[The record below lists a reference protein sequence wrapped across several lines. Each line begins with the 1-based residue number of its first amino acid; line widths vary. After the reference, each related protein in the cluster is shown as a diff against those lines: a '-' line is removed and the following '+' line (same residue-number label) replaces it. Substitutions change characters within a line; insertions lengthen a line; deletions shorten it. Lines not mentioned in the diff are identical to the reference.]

1 MEQTFKSIKDISNIK
16 FISSTFNNVSL
27 DLSNGNINN
36 VDKIRFSDASIK
48 YLKIEFGRYVII
60 ENMKFYTIENNFLSY
75 RLHYKLPGIPIYQLY
90 HGVDF
95 SNSVSMDNSSTDISG
110 IDNMIVEFENKVA
123 IPNIFKYRL
132 RKTDEIFHVTYNS
145 VNIKW
150 RWTDDDSNI
159 VRYSTSMPPGVYTIK
174 DFNDELKNLIFD
186 VKYGPNN
193 IFINQ
198 PIKISGPPSNYPNF
212 TFDFENI
219 SNNSIIIYGN
229 SALFKFLTI
238 TTDVSFTLSANDTH
252 QIFFEY
258 LPYTNDVSLSYSINT
273 IDGTY
278 NYLNNINPFY
288 DIKPIASHDNVIN
301 YNEMQLRK
309 IIEIQDKNLIDIN
322 DNTAFKLSL
331 TPDETIGI
339 YNVLGELSSKR
350 LTGKYGTHNSLTIT
364 DVSTNTLNVSSIS
377 VSKLDLSYID
387 VSNLTISDGNNF
399 KTSNSN
405 LESKNISVSSIS
417 FETLDISGGTIN
429 ILNNN
434 NYNLNYKN
442 YKFIIFDFKNINKKP
457 MEFNNFRFSDINS
470 NNPVFSTYLLNKDS
484 KYFRL
489 GEISRDELSYDTVE
503 NAVNVGDISDISLSI
518 KIPFI
523 EDLSAIIFEFLD
535 PPARGLSFYYNPV
548 DYSNKIFQ
556 IDDSN
561 NFIYY
566 TKNDPSFTDISAIIR
581 YTIPSASYTLHELT
595 ELLEKLPNIQP
606 NTHVISPDFSGV
618 LQTYFIDANTTTP
631 IASSLNIDISNSYK
645 IVDISNNNTYPT
657 DISKISYMSL
667 SGEISNNNISLNSA
681 EINILG
687 EFLDSQAHIIQSYER
702 YDKLNYNKAKFY
714 LFIRN
719 TFNSYSI
726 HYGKDLSSSFFNY
739 FFEEDI
745 SFIVPTSYKNMPLH
759 YNYSLSSLDLSFV
772 ERYNNDVIDITSLN
786 SIYDVRMPPVSL
798 ESNINTLSYSQ
809 YYNGTPLHGNYM
821 LDTTVEPY
829 PSQSNPNHT
838 VGLDKL
844 FSKSFTKRWHTSNS
858 KSLTD
863 VSGVFSFTITFPVY
877 YFCRQ
882 IAIKRINGDKYH
894 STYPRHAKQIT
905 ITGVDTKTD
914 ISNQIATSD
923 VINSADFYNT
933 YSFLT
938 SDGLSLQESNK
949 VYIMD
954 VSDIAVQDGGV
965 YNITSHSYNSF
976 IIDISMGKTYG
987 GVNGSVLEICEM
999 EFIGDV
1005 SINSPFS
1012 ALLTLKDEHNHNLE
1026 YDLFSVTNTSNKSLD
1041 ISGDFGVHRDT
1052 WDTIYTNDVLKN
1064 HYVLI
1069 DGSGVI
1075 DNSHDTIHYSVS
1087 FDEAFLK
1094 IDNSNLI
1101 YNKLDKI
1108 GPTDNSSSIESK
1120 KKYIYM
1126 YQDLSIVELSCND
1139 ISYEN
1144 IGTNTNDYYLNNV
1157 DISNV
1162 SNVVSIKTLVLD
1174 THSNSISFQNTGS
1187 NLKLAYFSSDLSHS
1201 GTRMDIY
1208 SHQVLSG
1215 WCIDMNSGEARNQH
1229 LSGYGKLEFTKQE
1242 FTENSTSI
1250 PKTIFYIN
1258 SGIVLTNQNLSV
1270 LSDDQFIDASNSLSN
1285 LYNSDINDSSAIFAG
1300 ETAHLYTTGHATGAP
1315 PKNLGESGSLLD
1327 KSDVS
1332 YGYVIMDVILRLFPI
1347 KYTKLNSNDHSKF
1360 GSVVDSGYNLYDVS
1374 NITPQ
1379 LKYLIKDD
1387 SIKGVTYSSL
1397 TPYLCKAIQELSAA
1411 VLQLEIE
1418 LGL

>member
-36 VDKIRFSDASIK
+36 VDKIRFSDSSIK
-48 YLKIEFGRYVII
+48 YLKINFGRYVII

-95 SNSVSMDNSSTDISG
+95 SNSVSMDNSSSDISG
-110 IDNMIVEFENKVA
+110 IDNMIVEFENTVA
-123 IPNIFKYRL
+123 IPNIFEYRL
-132 RKTDEIFHVTYNS
+132 HKTDEIFNVTYNS

-150 RWTDDDSNI
+150 GWTEDTGNI
-159 VRYSTSMPPGVYTIK
+159 ARYSTSMPPGVYNIPQ
-174 DFNDELKNLIFD
+174 FNDELKKLIFD

-198 PIKISGPPSNYPNF
+198 PIKISDDDTKYPNF
-212 TFDFENI
+212 TFDFENT

-238 TTDVSFTLSANDTH
+238 TTDDFTLSANDTH

-258 LPYTNDVSLSYSINT
+258 LQYTNNVKISYSIST

-278 NYLNNINPFY
+278 NYLNNIYPLY
-288 DIKPIASHDNVIN
+288 DIKPITSHNNIEIN
-301 YNEMQLRK
+301 YNKRQLRK
-309 IIEIQDKNLIDIN
+309 IIEIQDKNLIELN

-331 TPDETIGI
+331 TPDETMGI
-339 YNVLGELSSKR
+339 YVVLGELSSNT

-387 VSNLTISDGNNF
+387 VSNLTITDDNNF
-399 KTSNSN
+399 KTTNSN
-405 LESKNISVSSIS
+405 LESQKISVSSIS

-457 MEFNNFRFSDINS
+457 IEFNNFRFSDINS

-489 GEISRDELSYDTVE
+489 GEISGDELSYDMVK
-503 NAVNVGDISDISLSI
+503 NAVNVGDLSDVSLNI

-561 NFIYY
+561 NSIYY

-581 YTIPSASYTLHELT
+581 YTIPSEPKGYTLHELT
-595 ELLEKLPNIQP
+595 ELLEQTP
-606 NTHVISPDFSGV
+606 NTRQDPTVISPDFSGV
-618 LQTYFIDANTTTP
+618 LQTYFIDANTTKP
-631 IASSLNIDISNSYK
+631 IASYLNIDISNSYK

-687 EFLDSQAHIIQSYER
+687 ELLDSQAHIIQSYER
-702 YDKLNYNKAKFY
+702 YDKLNYKKAKFY
-714 LFIRN
+714 LFIKN
-719 TFNSYSI
+719 TLNSYSI

-745 SFIVPTSYKNMPLH
+745 SFIVPTSYSIPLGN
-759 YNYSLSSLDLSFV
+759 NYSLSSLDLLFV
-772 ERYNNDVIDITSLN
+772 ERYNNNIIDISYK
-786 SIYDVRMPPVSL
+786 SIIYDVRMPPVSL
-798 ESNINTLSYSQ
+798 ESNINTLSYSR
-809 YYNGTPLHGNYM
+809 YYNGNLLHGNYM
-821 LDTTVEPY
+821 LDTTVKPY
-829 PSQSNPNHT
+829 NFQTNPPNDI
-838 VGLDKL
+838 GLDKL
-844 FSKSFTKRWHTSNS
+844 FSKSFTKRWHTSPTRF
-858 KSLTD
+858 LTD

-882 IAIKRINGDKYH
+882 IAIQRIVKDKFH
-894 STYPRHAKQIT
+894 IERHPQEIT
-905 ITGVDTKTD
+905 ITGLDTNTSAQKK
-914 ISNQIATSD
+914 IATSD
-923 VINSADFYNT
+923 VINSGDFENT

-938 SDGLSLQESNK
+938 SDGLSSQESNE

-954 VSDIAVQDGGV
+954 VSAIAGHD
-965 YNITSHSYNSF
+965 YNITSHSYNRF
-976 IIDISMGKTYG
+976 IIDISMGKTY
-987 GVNGSVLEICEM
+987 GSVLEICEM

-1005 SINSPFS
+1005 SINAPFS

-1026 YDLFSVTNTSNKSLD
+1026 YDLFSVTNASNKSLD

-1108 GPTDNSSSIESK
+1108 GPTDNSFSIESK
-1120 KKYIYM
+1120 KNYIYM

-1144 IGTNTNDYYLNNV
+1144 IEINTDDYYLNDV

-1162 SNVVSIKTLVLD
+1162 SNVVSITTHVLD
-1174 THSNSISFQNTGS
+1174 THSNSISFQNTES
-1187 NLKLAYFSSDLSHS
+1187 NLKLAYFSTDLSHS
-1201 GTRMDIY
+1201 GTRMNIY
-1208 SHQVLSG
+1208 SHQDASG
-1215 WCIDMNSGEARNQH
+1215 WCIDMLQDDNQH

-1242 FTENSTSI
+1242 FTEKLSPSI
-1250 PKTIFYIN
+1250 PKTIFNIN

-1270 LSDDQFIDASNSLSN
+1270 LSDDRFIDASNSLSN
-1285 LYNSDINDSSAIFAG
+1285 LYNSVSDPYAIFAG
-1300 ETAHLYTTGHATGAP
+1300 ENVHLSTTGNTTGAP
-1315 PKNLGESGSLLD
+1315 PKNLRESGSLLYN
-1327 KSDVS
+1327 SDVS

-1347 KYTKLNSNDHSKF
+1347 KYTKLNSNDNSKF

-1387 SIKGVTYSSL
+1387 IIKGVTYSSL

-1418 LGL
+1418 LEL

>member
-36 VDKIRFSDASIK
+36 VDKIRFSDSSIK
-48 YLKIEFGRYVII
+48 YLKINFGRYVIL

-110 IDNMIVEFENKVA
+110 IDNMIVEFENTVA
-123 IPNIFKYRL
+123 IPNIFEYRL
-132 RKTDEIFHVTYNS
+132 RETDEIFNVTYNS

-150 RWTDDDSNI
+150 GWTEDADNI
-159 VRYSTSMPPGVYTIK
+159 VRYSTSMPPGVYNIQ
-174 DFNDELKNLIFD
+174 DFNDELKKLIFD

-193 IFINQ
+193 IFTNQ

-212 TFDFENI
+212 TFDFENT

-238 TTDVSFTLSANDTH
+238 TTDDFTLSANDTH
-252 QIFFEY
+252 NFFFEY
-258 LPYTNDVSLSYSINT
+258 LPYTNNVNMSYSIDT

-278 NYLNNINPFY
+278 NELNNIYPFY
-288 DIKPIASHDNVIN
+288 DTKPLTSHNSKIN
-301 YNEMQLRK
+301 YNERQLRK
-309 IIEIQDKNLIDIN
+309 IIEIQDKNLIELN

-331 TPDETIGI
+331 TPDETMGI
-339 YNVLGELSSKR
+339 YNVLGELSCNT

-399 KTSNSN
+399 KTTNSN
-405 LESKNISVSSIS
+405 LESQKISVSSIS

-470 NNPVFSTYLLNKDS
+470 NNPVFYTYLLNKDS

-489 GEISRDELSYDTVE
+489 GEISGDEPSYDTVE
-503 NAVNVGDISDISLSI
+503 NAVNVSDISDISLSI

-523 EDLSAIIFEFLD
+523 EDLSAIIFEFLY

-561 NFIYY
+561 NSIYY

-581 YTIPSASYTLHELT
+581 YTIPSASYTLHEFT

-667 SGEISNNNISLNSA
+667 SGDISNNNISLNSA

-798 ESNINTLSYSQ
+798 ESNINSLSYSQ
-809 YYNGTPLHGNYM
+809 YYNGNPLHGNYM
-821 LDTTVEPY
+821 LDTTVEQY

-838 VGLDKL
+838 IGLDKL
-844 FSKSFTKRWHTSNS
+844 FSKSLTKRWHTSNS
-858 KSLTD
+858 RFLTD

-882 IAIKRINGDKYH
+882 IAIQRVKDDANDVAKH
-894 STYPRHAKQIT
+894 NEHAKQIT

-923 VINSADFYNT
+923 VINSAHFNNT

-938 SDGLSLQESNK
+938 SDGLSLQESNE

-976 IIDISMGKTYG
+976 IIDISMGKTYED
-987 GVNGSVLEICEM
+987 VLKINEM

-1012 ALLTLKDEHNHNLE
+1012 ALLTLKDEHNHNIE
-1026 YDLFSVTNTSNKSLD
+1026 YDLFSVTNTSNKSLN
-1041 ISGDFGVHRDT
+1041 ISGDFGVYRDT
-1052 WDTIYTNDVLKN
+1052 WDTIYTNDILKN

-1108 GPTDNSSSIESK
+1108 GPTDNSFSIESK
-1120 KKYIYM
+1120 KNYIYM
-1126 YQDLSIVELSCND
+1126 YQDLSIVEFSCND

-1144 IGTNTNDYYLNNV
+1144 IEINTNDYYLNDV

-1162 SNVVSIKTLVLD
+1162 SNVVSITTHVLD
-1174 THSNSISFQNTGS
+1174 THSNSISFKNTES

-1201 GTRMDIY
+1201 GTRMNIY
-1208 SHQVLSG
+1208 SHQDVSG
-1215 WCIDMNSGEARNQH
+1215 WCIDMMQDDNQH

-1242 FTENSTSI
+1242 FTENLSTSI
-1250 PKTIFYIN
+1250 PKTIFNIN

-1270 LSDDQFIDASNSLSN
+1270 LSDDRFIDASNSLSN
-1285 LYNSDINDSSAIFAG
+1285 LYNSVSDPSAIFAG
-1300 ETAHLYTTGHATGAP
+1300 ENVHLSTTGDTTGAP

-1327 KSDVS
+1327 RSDVF

-1387 SIKGVTYSSL
+1387 IIKGVTYSSL

-1418 LGL
+1418 LGLEYE

>member
-1 MEQTFKSIKDISNIK
+1 MEQTFKNIKDISNIK
-16 FISSTFNNVSL
+16 FISSTINNVSL
-27 DLSNGNINN
+27 NLNNGNIDNI
-36 VDKIRFSDASIK
+36 DKIRFSDSSIK
-48 YLKIEFGRYVII
+48 YLKIEFGRYVSI
-60 ENMKFYTIENNFLSY
+60 EEMKFYTIENNFLSY
-75 RLHYKLPGIPIYQLY
+75 RLYYKLPGIPIYNLY

-95 SNSVSMDNSSTDISG
+95 SNSVSIDTSN
-110 IDNMIVEFENKVA
+110 IDNMIVEFENTVA
-123 IPNIFKYRL
+123 IPNIFQYTL
-132 RKTDEIFHVTYNS
+132 HKTNEIFHVTYNS

-150 RWTDDDSNI
+150 RWTDDDRNI
-159 VRYSTSMPPGVYTIK
+159 VRYSTSMPPGVYNIPR
-174 DFNDELKNLIFD
+174 FNTELKKIILD
-186 VKYGPNN
+186 VKYGPTH
-193 IFINQ
+193 IFDNSTNTKSIELD
-198 PIKISGPPSNYPNF
+198 GYTNYPNLTINF
-212 TFDFENI
+212 TND
-219 SNNSIIIYGN
+219 SHNSIIIYGN
-229 SALFKFLTI
+229 SSLFTFLTI
-238 TTDVSFTLSANDTH
+238 PTDDINLSANDTR
-252 QIFFEY
+252 QLFFEY
-258 LPYTNDVSLSYSINT
+258 LPYTNDVSLSYSIDT
-273 IDGTY
+273 IYGIY
-278 NYLNNINPFY
+278 NHLNNIKPFY
-288 DIKPIASHDNVIN
+288 DIKPIKSHEIDSDID
-301 YNEMQLRK
+301 YDTKQLRK

-339 YNVLGELSSKR
+339 YNVLGELSSNT

-405 LESKNISVSSIS
+405 LESQNISVSSIS
-417 FETLDISGGTIN
+417 FETLNVSGGTIN
-429 ILNNN
+429 IFNNN

-442 YKFIIFDFKNINKKP
+442 YKFIIFCFKNTYKKP
-457 MEFNNFRFSDINS
+457 IEFNNFRFSDINS
-470 NNPVFSTYLLNKDS
+470 NNPVFSTYLLDKNS
-484 KYFRL
+484 NYFRL
-489 GEISRDELSYDTVE
+489 GKISEDKTSYGMVE
-503 NAVNVGDISDISLSI
+503 TAVIVDDLSDISLNI
-518 KIPFI
+518 TIPFI
-523 EDLSAIIFEFLD
+523 EDLSAIFFEFLD

-561 NFIYY
+561 NSIYY
-566 TKNDPSFTDISAIIR
+566 TKNDTSFTDISAIIR
-581 YTIPSASYTLHELT
+581 YTIPNASYTLHELT
-595 ELLEKLPNIQP
+595 ELLEQLRTDWTPGIQKL
-606 NTHVISPDFSGV
+606 VVSPDNSGN
-618 LQTYFIDANTTTP
+618 LQTYLKNFDGVLLGSTP
-631 IASSLNIDISNSYK
+631 NNYYQ

-667 SGEISNNNISLNSA
+667 SGEISNNYISLNSV

-687 EFLDSQAHIIQSYER
+687 ELLDLQQHIIQSYER
-702 YDKLNYNKAKFY
+702 YDKLNYNKAKFF
-714 LFIRN
+714 LFIKN

-726 HYGKDLSSSFFNY
+726 HYGEDLSSSFFNY
-739 FFEEDI
+739 FFEKDI
-745 SFIVPTSYKNMPLH
+745 SFIVPTSYKIMPLH
-759 YNYSLSSLDLSFV
+759 SNYSLSSLDLSFV
-772 ERYNNDVIDITSLN
+772 ERYNNNIIDIS
-786 SIYDVRMPPVSL
+786 SYESIIYDVRMPPVSL

-809 YYNGTPLHGNYM
+809 YYNSTPLHGNYM

-829 PSQSNPNHT
+829 PSQIDPNHR

-844 FSKSFTKRWHTSNS
+844 FSKSLTRRWHTSNARFLTD
-858 KSLTD
+858 LTD

-882 IAIKRINGDKYH
+882 IAIQRIDSEEYH
-894 STYPRHAKQIT
+894 SDDRRPRHAKQIT
-905 ITGVDTKTD
+905 ITGVDTKTN
-914 ISNQIATSD
+914 IPKIIATSD
-923 VINSADFYNT
+923 VINSDDFHNI

-938 SDGLSLQESNK
+938 SDGLSLQESNE

-954 VSDIAVQDGGV
+954 VSDIAVKDGGV

-976 IIDISMGKTYG
+976 IIDISMGKTY
-987 GVNGSVLEICEM
+987 NSVLEICEM

-1026 YDLFSVTNTSNKSLD
+1026 YDLFSVTNTSKNRLN
-1041 ISGDFGVHRDT
+1041 ISGNFDFVRDP
-1052 WDTIYTNDVLKN
+1052 WETIYTNNDLKN

-1069 DGSGVI
+1069 DGSGAI
-1075 DNSHDTIHYSVS
+1075 DNSHDTIHYSVP
-1087 FDEAFLK
+1087 FDEVFLR
-1094 IDNSNLI
+1094 IDTSNLI

-1108 GPTDNSSSIESK
+1108 GPTYNSFSIESK
-1120 KKYIYM
+1120 KNNIYM

-1201 GTRMDIY
+1201 GTRMNIY
-1208 SHQVLSG
+1208 SHQDLSG
-1215 WCIDMNSGEARNQH
+1215 WCIDMMQDDNQH

-1242 FTENSTSI
+1242 FTENLSTS
-1250 PKTIFYIN
+1250 PKTIFNIN

-1270 LSDDQFIDASNSLSN
+1270 LSDDRFIDASNSLSN
-1285 LYNSDINDSSAIFAG
+1285 LYNYGSDPSAIFAG
-1300 ETAHLYTTGHATGAP
+1300 ETVHLSTTGDTTGAP
-1315 PKNLGESGSLLD
+1315 PKNLGVLGSLLYN
-1327 KSDVS
+1327 SDVS

-1347 KYTKLNSNDHSKF
+1347 KYTKLNSNDNSKF

-1387 SIKGVTYSSL
+1387 IIKGVTYSSL